1 MALNVMQAYV
11 IDVSSLNFTI
21 KHQARTESMSY
32 HRTNSLVMRTNRRDR
47 KNVAYFKRQDEE
59 QARRNGDG
67 AGPSGTTR
75 YR

>member
-1 MALNVMQAYV
+1 
-11 IDVSSLNFTI
+11 
-21 KHQARTESMSY
+21 MSF

-47 KNVAYFKRQDEE
+47 KTVAYYKRQDEE
-59 QARRNGDG
+59 EARRNGDG